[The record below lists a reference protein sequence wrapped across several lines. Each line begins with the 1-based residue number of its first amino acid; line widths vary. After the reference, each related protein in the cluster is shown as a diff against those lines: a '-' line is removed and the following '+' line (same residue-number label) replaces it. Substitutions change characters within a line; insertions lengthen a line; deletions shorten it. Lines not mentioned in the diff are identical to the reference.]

1 MEPIGSIYTEVSDS
15 FQKGIIGGGSI
26 FRCVKAEK
34 HDLGVVL
41 MNEVKRLGNLY
52 GEDRGL
58 DLLEMFGIKT
68 VSHRLLQLCREA

>member
-1 MEPIGSIYTEVSDS
+1 MEPI
-15 FQKGIIGGGSI
+15 
-26 FRCVKAEK
+26 VKAEK

>member
-34 HDLGVVL
+34 TRFRSCFD
-41 MNEVKRLGNLY
+41 E
-52 GEDRGL
+52 
-58 DLLEMFGIKT
+58 
-68 VSHRLLQLCREA
+68 